1 MIYKFGKQVHLQ
13 DFTQIRLIKQ
23 GLVTMVAKATKLG
36 RMITYLDGL
45 LLVKTRKPLITWS
58 CKIA

>member
-23 GLVTMVAKATKLG
+23 GLVTIVAKATKLG

-45 LLVKTRKPLITWS
+45 LPVKTRKPLITWS